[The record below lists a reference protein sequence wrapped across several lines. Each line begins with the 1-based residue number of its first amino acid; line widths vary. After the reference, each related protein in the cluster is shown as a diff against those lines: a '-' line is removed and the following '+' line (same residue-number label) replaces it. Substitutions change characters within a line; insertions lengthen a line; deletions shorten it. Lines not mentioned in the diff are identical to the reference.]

1 MEFAPQRYETFQAN
15 PNYLAHGSGF
25 HHNKTGMVS
34 NLSLG
39 RPQNKAIPL
48 FLELPELSETSTTWP
63 KNPRDLKDQ
72 RRVKKVLTL
81 LGSRVLSLT
90 SQDLIKVLGR
100 VLDRNTTD
108 LEHQIVATGL
118 YPESP
123 NSNPIELRDSTLID
137 VTGNNLGVGG
147 QVVIRRESDLAR
159 ASEVDGEIA

>member
-1 MEFAPQRYETFQAN
+1 MVLERKQFIHKVNMEFAPQRSKPTQITWLTEAD
-15 PNYLAHGSGF
+15 S
-25 HHNKTGMVS
+25 
-34 NLSLG
+34 
-39 RPQNKAIPL
+39 I
-48 FLELPELSETSTTWP
+48 TT
-63 KNPRDLKDQ
+63 KL
-72 RRVKKVLTL
+72 RRVKKELTL

-108 LEHQIVATGL
+108 LEHQIVATGF

-159 ASEVDGEIA
+159 TSEVDGEIA